1 MASRLVDALS
11 NIDSDLGPG
20 RGYTYTIV
28 AIQDHQ
34 RSTPAQVLLCTPG
47 DRPASTVPTISVD
60 NHIELLAHAFDIYT

>member
-34 RSTPAQVLLCTPG
+34 RSTPAQVLLCTPIQPWSLWSENLKF
-47 DRPASTVPTISVD
+47 D
-60 NHIELLAHAFDIYT
+60 EAFIGEP